1 MEISLYPAYNVLSKM
16 IYADPAMRKDV
27 MCIGGTSQWPAT
39 IFRGVDQWGERYGYL
54 LVDPIGGAIGA
65 FSTQDGIS
73 TGGQSRTPICKL
85 PNIEH
90 TEQSFPL
97 LFLYRKE
104 VADSG
109 GAGKCRGGLSAES
122 CFIPHN
128 TDKITQDTLSSGN
141 AIPTSTGMMG
151 GYPGTPNRYRFV
163 RDSDILARLERREMV
178 EDALEAKGEE
188 VTLQLRQENF
198 EQHPADVYAV
208 VWTAAGGFGDPMD
221 RDPKHV
227 LDDWLNGA
235 VTLDVAREIYGA
247 VIDAKTATLDATAT
261 RTLRAETRRRRVADI
276 PVKPRRLG
284 GSAVRITENLLARR
298 DGDGTHFCCAKCDG
312 DLGPIGDNYKD
323 HCLREDSPIE
333 ASSPLV
339 GDPSRFIDDQPAF
352 RQFYC
357 PGCGALIENEVA
369 VATDPV
375 LHDIEVSLDERLFA
389 LQAEAAE

>member
-1 MEISLYPAYNVLSKM
+1 
-16 IYADPAMRKDV
+16 MRKDV

-39 IFRGVDQWGERYGYL
+39 IFRGIDQWGERYGYL

-109 GAGKCRGGLSAES
+109 GAGKFRGGLSAES

-128 TDKITQDTLSSGN
+128 TDAITQDTLSSGN

-151 GYPGTPNRYRFV
+151 GYPGTPNRYRFIV
-163 RDSDILARLERREMV
+163 NSDILERLKRREMV
-178 EDALEAKGEE
+178 EDALDVVGEE

-198 EQHPADVYAV
+198 QQHPSDVYAV

-221 RDPKHV
+221 REAQHV

-235 VTLDVAREIYGA
+235 VTSAAARDIYGV
-247 VIDAKTATLDATAT
+247 VIDEKSATLDAKAT
-261 RTLRAETRRRRVADI
+261 KSLRDSVRRNRVKNIA
-276 PVKPRRLG
+276 VKPRKLAG
-284 GSAVRITENLLARR
+284 GNAVRITENLLVRL
-298 DGDGTHFCCAKCDG
+298 DGTAPHHCCAKCDS
-312 DLGPIGDNYKD
+312 DLGPTTDNYKD
-323 HCLREDSPIE
+323 HCLREDKPIQ

-339 GDPSRFIDDQPAF
+339 GDPHRYIDDEPVF
-352 RQFYC
+352 RQFFC
-357 PGCGALIENEVA
+357 PGCGTLIENEIA
-369 VATDPV
+369 VTTDPV
-375 LHDIEVSLDERLFA
+375 LHDIEVDVDTRLFE
-389 LQAEAAE
+389 QRPEAAD